1 MPQISERLHN
11 LILESANWTVG
22 YRRSICQGAY
32 EKIIEELSA
41 NDTKTIT
48 NFIVALLKVAIS
60 ADRSLTQE
68 EYDLFCDVTGESAD
82 PDEFYEITNGGSD
95 PRFIKIVD
103 DEIDHFT
110 EEAKFA
116 CCTFVLCFVSSD
128 GKITKDEEKLMI
140 RLFE

>member
-1 MPQISERLHN
+1 MPQISERLHS
-11 LILESANWTVG
+11 LILESATWTAA

-32 EKIIEELSA
+32 EKIIEELSVNDSEAIA
-41 NDTKTIT
+41 N
-48 NFIVALLKVAIS
+48 FVVGLLKVAIS

-68 EYDLFCDVTGESAD
+68 EYDLFCDVTGNYVD

-95 PRFIKIVD
+95 PRVIKAVD
-103 DEIDHFT
+103 EEVDHFT
-110 EEAKFA
+110 DEAKFA